1 MEFLDFCQLLEA
13 APASFVAMS
22 TFDFQ
27 PDFFEHRLLRA
38 AALVKARRI
47 VVFMDAGQWAKLI
60 RDEQHARFLNRRY
73 LVVPVRGPK
82 GVFHPKLHLLVR
94 DDGAQVLCGSNN
106 LTRPGCTSNL
116 ELLNSFTIGGDVE
129 DPAAVRLA
137 CDAFV
142 FFRKACEAAGNEPA
156 RVARAWL
163 DDLAGQAPWLTTNA
177 REDTRH
183 PVELL
188 HTYDGS
194 IWDRIVAEVGDK
206 PPKKFLIVSPFYD
219 RDAALMQRLRE
230 AWPKCEVQIVAQH
243 KTSNLPAKALK
254 KCGPNVQLAVL
265 QAPVRR
271 LHAKLLAWE
280 TSRGTGCLVGSA
292 NFTTAALDGRNVETC
307 LLIRDA
313 GLSISELFGKDV
325 RTKPTA
331 FDEFEVGL
339 EQEPSP
345 EEEDEG
351 SLWVESAVLSADQ
364 TLRVTYGHNLNPPPT
379 SLRLRLKTFGERLAR
394 VALPMPKQAHGTHTI
409 PLPNEAVQGC
419 HVAMIALLV
428 ADVGEDE
435 RESSPAW
442 VVQEDRLT
450 HEASGE
456 HKPSNTSI
464 IQETGWGL
472 VEMLDQI
479 AEQDG
484 IAAMIEYLRQLN
496 VRFDAGGRQGRG
508 LGSSLLRRRDP
519 FRPDVVPVWKRQE
532 TADAEN
538 LKKAIYEC
546 IDRHEKKVLLRHAR
560 LGNINGMR
568 NFVDVL
574 KMIVR
579 LLYIRHTEGLV
590 PRGRVIG
597 YLLDHVQIAV
607 HGIEKGDEAG
617 DGFLFSVYDNLEDS
631 DTIQGA
637 CDEERFLVN
646 VFAAFVILQRIRF
659 DPNET
664 SVYGK
669 VATRPRECLQAQRN
683 RLIEA
688 VEEIGLEL
696 PTQEE
701 VLDALRDY
709 QMFSEEEL
717 AAFSKEMPIP

>member
-13 APASFVAMS
+13 APASFAAMS
-22 TFDFQ
+22 TFDFN

-38 AALVKARRI
+38 TALAKARRI
-47 VVFMDAGQWAKLI
+47 VVFMDAGQWAKLV
-60 RDEQHARFLNRRY
+60 RDEPSARLLNRRY
-73 LVVPVRGPK
+73 LVVPVRPAK

-94 DDGAQVLCGSNN
+94 EDGGQVLCGSNN
-106 LTRPGCTSNL
+106 LTRAGCTGNL
-116 ELLNSFTIGGDVE
+116 ELLNSFTIGGEVE
-129 DPAAVRLA
+129 DPATVQLA
-137 CDAFV
+137 RDAFG

-156 RVARAWL
+156 RVARVWL
-163 DDLAGQAPWLTTNA
+163 DELAGQTPWLMANV
-177 REDTRH
+177 RSDTK
-183 PVELL
+183 PPIQLL

-194 IWDRIVAEVGDK
+194 LWDRVVAEVGDM
-206 PPKKFLIVSPFYD
+206 PPKKCLIVSPFYD
-219 RDAALMQRLRE
+219 RDAALMQRLQKV
-230 AWPKCEVQIVAQH
+230 WPKCEIQIVAQH

-265 QAPVRR
+265 QTPARR

-307 LLIRDA
+307 LLVRDP
-313 GLSISELFGKDV
+313 GSSISELFGKDV
-325 RTKPTA
+325 RTKPKA

-345 EEEDEG
+345 EESGEG

-364 TLRVTYGHNLNPPPT
+364 TLRVTYGHTLNPAPK
-379 SLRLRLKTFGERLAR
+379 SLRLHLWAINEERERKSL
-394 VALPMPKQAHGTHTI
+394 
-409 PLPNEAVQGC
+409 PLPRQSRCVHAFELADETLRGC
-419 HVAMIALLV
+419 HLAMLASIV
-428 ADVGEDE
+428 ADNDDGKC
-435 RESSPAW
+435 ESSPTW
-442 VVQEDRLT
+442 VVQEDHLT

-456 HKPSNTSI
+456 HKPSNASI
-464 IQETGWGL
+464 VQETGWGL

-508 LGSSLLRRRDP
+508 FGSSLLRRRDP

-532 TADAEN
+532 SADAEN
-538 LKKAIYEC
+538 LKKAIFEC

-607 HGIEKGDEAG
+607 HGIEKGDEVG
-617 DGFLFSVYDNLEDS
+617 DGFLFSVYDNLQDP
-631 DTIQGA
+631 DTIQEA
-637 CDEERFLVN
+637 CDEERFLAN
-646 VFAAFVILQRIRF
+646 VFAAFTLLQRIRF

-669 VATRPRECLQAQRN
+669 VATRPGETLHTQRD

-696 PTQEE
+696 PSQEE

-709 QMFSEEEL
+709 EMFSEEEL
-717 AAFSKEMPIP
+717 SAFSKEMPIR